1 MLISFIMLLTLTAS
15 NPVFADTTASDTLR
29 SVDARTITVVANQES
44 SSADTRK
51 SPAIRNIDQLMELAS
66 ASMTRRA
73 ALAAEPTIRG
83 LHAGQVALTIDGM
96 KIHAACVDHM
106 DPPTAYMELASL
118 EKLDVQRGTDDMRY
132 GANLGGAL
140 TFTMRKPQFDEPL
153 TAQTTVSVESNGLAR
168 TSMAEVSTSFTNL
181 AIRAAY
187 TYRAAHDFTSGGSHD
202 VVGSNYE
209 KHNMTVGGAW
219 RIAPSQSLYADVIT
233 DVASFIGFPALLMDT
248 RRAEGFITSLTW
260 KGAWASGRRTSVKAY
275 ANTISHVMD
284 DYARSISQIKQRRF
298 MSNMFMPMTG
308 KSITYGLLAE
318 ASAPIFGGFA
328 SAILDA
334 SWLKARADM
343 TMHPL
348 DSTVTP
354 MHLINVGDASIG
366 IIAIATKYDVELAL
380 DWNLSAQIRVEASP
394 RTLADPI
401 ARSVLQAYTPD
412 AAFDRVLF
420 GSSASVSLGHELGSA
435 VSSRLSLSTSQRMPT
450 HLEQYGFYLYDPQG
464 GLTTIG
470 NPNLLPERS
479 INLESTVT
487 WNTESISTT
496 VNGFVQHISNY
507 IAADPRMQFQSGG
520 APPERIYGNIGD
532 ALLSGVDASARLLL
546 ADIVIADAL
555 IGYVFGKFTTI
566 ADRMPMMPPL
576 YYRMRC
582 VIKKGPLTGEIGIS
596 GAAAQTAISLQVRPE
611 NITPSWCIGNVG
623 VNWQVVE
630 NTLVGVSVLNVFD
643 TAYHDHLSIND
654 LPSPG
659 RNVRIVI
666 GTRW

>member
-1 MLISFIMLLTLTAS
+1 M
-15 NPVFADTTASDTLR
+15 PDTSANDSLR
-29 SVDARTITVVANQES
+29 TVDARTITVVANQES
-44 SSADTRK
+44 SATDTRK

-83 LHAGQVALTIDGM
+83 LHASQVALTIDGM
-96 KIHAACVDHM
+96 KVHAACVDHM

-153 TAQTTVSVESNGLAR
+153 SAQTTVSAESNGLAR

-187 TYRAAHDFTSGGSHD
+187 TYRAAQDFNAGDGAD

-248 RRAEGFITSLTW
+248 RRAEGFIASLTW
-260 KGAWASGRRTSVKAY
+260 KGAWASGKRTSVKAY

-284 DYARSISQIKQRRF
+284 DYARPTSQIKQRRF
-298 MSNMFMPMTG
+298 MPNMYMPMTG

-318 ASAPIFGGFA
+318 ASAPLFGGFA
-328 SAILDA
+328 SAIVDA

-343 TMHPL
+343 TMRPL

-354 MHLINVGDASIG
+354 MHLINIGDASIG
-366 IIAIATKYDVELAL
+366 IVAIATKYDVELAL
-380 DWNLSAQIRVEASP
+380 DWSLSAQIRIEASP

-401 ARSVLQAYTPD
+401 ACSVLQAYTPG
-412 AAFDRVLF
+412 AGFGRILF
-420 GSSASVSLGHELGSA
+420 GTSASISLGHELGRN

-464 GLTTIG
+464 RLTTIG

-479 INLESTVT
+479 INLESTITYSTETIFVT
-487 WNTESISTT
+487 ASGYIQS
-496 VNGFVQHISNY
+496 ISNY
-507 IAADPRMQFQSGG
+507 IAPDPRMQFQSGS
-520 APPERIYGNIGD
+520 APPERIYGNIGG
-532 ALLSGVDASARLLL
+532 ALLSGVDASARVILGDL
-546 ADIVIADAL
+546 VIADAL

-582 VIKKGPLTGEIGIS
+582 VIGKGTLTGEVSIS
-596 GAAAQTAISLQVRPE
+596 GAVTQTAISLLVRPE
-611 NITPSWCIGNVG
+611 NTTAAWCIGNVG